1 MYDDF
6 DEYEDYD
13 FEDIGLYEH
22 KRSDKVKWII
32 SFLLIFV
39 LLAGLI
45 GAWVMLLRNNEEAP
59 PAENTEQ
66 SAVTDGDGGSMD
78 EGAVYPMPR
87 EMSFSAAAFAGEQV
101 TSSDTQGV
109 EVRIEAYV
117 YPESAANKEV
127 DYSVAWGNAPEH
139 GSESV
144 ADYLTVTPDS
154 DGSRLATV
162 LCKKGFGGDTIL
174 ITATTRD
181 GGYTATC
188 TVTFVGIA
196 SGIEITSS
204 EATEKNSAERGDY
217 FEIGTSKTYAFA
229 VNLTNVFG
237 EASGDLTVT
246 EIGGVGSAYFGKQ
259 YSNDGGYYYYE
270 DIYKKDINE
279 LADKFITSA
288 TVSGTTLTV
297 KTGSKVLETY
307 YSSYELDENMYSY
320 AEEAYVAELDD
331 YWNIKTTGD
340 AFNIPQAEENAQNLA
355 SFYFYVTVKDNLS
368 GLTATVKLWPVSSVS
383 GISLTTKLTF

>member
-6 DEYEDYD
+6 EDYE
-13 FEDIGLYEH
+13 FEDIELYEH

-39 LLAGLI
+39 LLAGMI
-45 GAWVMLLRNNEEAP
+45 GAWVMLLREDEEAP

-66 SAVTDGDGGSMD
+66 SAVTDGNGGSIG
-78 EGAVYPMPR
+78 EGTVYPMPR
-87 EMSFSAAAFAGEQV
+87 EMSFSAAAFAGEGV

-127 DYSVAWGNAPEH
+127 DYTVAWGNAPEH
-139 GSESV
+139 GSEAV
-144 ADYLTVTPDS
+144 PDYLTVTPDS

-196 SGIEITSS
+196 SGIEIISS

-217 FEIGTSKTYAFA
+217 FEIGTGKTYAFA
-229 VNLTNVFG
+229 VNLTNAFG

-270 DIYKKDINE
+270 DTYKKDINE

-331 YWNIKTTGD
+331 YWNIKTAGD
-340 AFNIPQAEENAQNLA
+340 SFNIPQAEENAQNLA

-368 GLTATVKLWPVSSVS
+368 GLTATVKLWPVSSVN